1 LEESILTVLA
11 DGAAS
16 FSKGQRKIA
25 QYITA
30 NYEKAAFM
38 TASRLGE
45 MVGVSE
51 STVVRFATELGY
63 DGYPEM
69 RRALQ
74 EMIKNS
80 LTSVQR
86 MEVSRDLI
94 ESKDILSAV
103 LSADIEK
110 IRRTLE
116 EVDKESFGAA
126 VDALVSA
133 DHIYVLGLRSSSAL
147 AVFLGF
153 YLNLMFPNVKVVSD
167 SVSGELFEHML
178 RVHKGDVFVG
188 ISFPRYS
195 RRTIKAMEYARNQ
208 GANVICITDAETSLV
223 AKQAMIRLYAKS
235 SMVSFVDSLVAPLS
249 LINALL
255 VAAAGRAKGDIA
267 KNFEKLEGIW
277 SEYGVYEKNE
287 L

>member
-1 LEESILTVLA
+1 MEENILTVLA

-16 FSKGQRKIA
+16 FSKGQRRIA

-38 TASRLGE
+38 TASRLGA

-63 DGYPEM
+63 EGYPEM

-116 EVDKESFGAA
+116 EVDKESFEAA

-133 DHIYVLGLRSSSAL
+133 EHIYVLGLRSSSAL

-153 YLNLMFPNVKVVSD
+153 YLNLIFPNVKVVSD
-167 SVSGELFEHML
+167 SVSGELFEQIL

-188 ISFPRYS
+188 ISFPAVFPPDDQGDGIREKS
-195 RRTIKAMEYARNQ
+195 GRGRHLHHGRGDVSGGQTGDDSPVRQKQHGILCGLARRT
-208 GANVICITDAETSLV
+208 AES
-223 AKQAMIRLYAKS
+223 
-235 SMVSFVDSLVAPLS
+235 D
-249 LINALL
+249 
-255 VAAAGRAKGDIA
+255 
-267 KNFEKLEGIW
+267 
-277 SEYGVYEKNE
+277 
-287 L
+287 